1 MRTIAELRLAAQAG
15 KQRDPAWYRVHRGL
29 SIHVTRAALRLGL
42 EADQVSML
50 MMGTTLVAALCLASV
65 SAWDNAAGFALAYAG
80 FLLDKVDG
88 EVARLSGRP
97 SLRGILLDRLHHR
110 LAEPLLM
117 LAIAWHEYQLT
128 GSLGVIVAGF
138 AAMLLGGAVDENQH
152 LAAVVLHKHVRQR
165 GEMPDP
171 GQAALPFRPSALAR
185 WHRRL
190 RPLKAARTVALS
202 LPIAAVAYGLER
214 AVGRPV
220 PAWCLEAG
228 ALSLGA
234 FLVCQCVYYWRE
246 GIEREA
252 ADAANV
258 MRRSVVETEAD
269 DEGLA

>member
-1 MRTIAELRLAAQAG
+1 MRTIDELRMVGQAG
-15 KQRDPAWYRVHRGL
+15 KPLDPARYRVHRTL
-29 SIHVTRAALRLGL
+29 SSHVTRAALALGL
-42 EADQVSML
+42 EADHVSLL
-50 MMGTTLVAALCLASV
+50 MIGSTLAAALCLASA
-65 SAWDNAAGFALAYAG
+65 SAWVNAAGFAFGCVG

-88 EVARLSGRP
+88 EVARLRGQP

-110 LAEPLLM
+110 LLEPLLL
-117 LAIAWHEYQLT
+117 LAIAWHEYQFM
-128 GSLGVIVAGF
+128 GSTDVIVAGF

-152 LAAVVLHKHVRQR
+152 LAAVVLLKHVRQ
-165 GEMPDP
+165 GGDMPDP

-214 AVGRPV
+214 VVGQPV
-220 PAWCLEAG
+220 PAWCLETG
-228 ALSLGA
+228 ALALGA
-234 FLVCQCVYYWRE
+234 FLSCQCVYYWRE

-252 ADAANV
+252 ADVANV

-269 DEGLA
+269 EEGWA